1 MFEWNNSYD
10 VNLDTIDE
18 DHRKLFHIMHSLYL
32 ASQEGATDTRIDTIV
47 SELFDYTVYHFDHEQ
62 SLMNQ
67 YDYPQ
72 KDSHITQH
80 TAQTLDSSAYTEA
93 CLPLKSTSR
102 SACARAAQ
110 HHQKL
115 DHHTHRADRQ
125 ETRLF
130 HTFQQ

>member
-80 TAQTLDSSAYTEA
+80 KHLIAVLTQKRA
-93 CLPLKSTSR
+93 SR
-102 SACARAAQ
+102 SHQPAAALAQ
-110 HHQKL
+110 ELLNIIRNWIITHIEQTDKKL
-115 DHHTHRADRQ
+115 AFFIRSSNR
-125 ETRLF
+125 
-130 HTFQQ
+130 